1 MLKLTPNPTF
11 KTNVQITIPGSDL
24 PVKIEVTFRHK
35 NKDKLKAFLEGMTG
49 RPDDEIL
56 DEVIESWQGPDEA
69 YSKEALQKLLLNYPA
84 SGPELLHGYIEAQ
97 AESRRKNSPR

>member
-35 NKDKLKAFLEGMTG
+35 NKDQLKTFLEGMTG
-49 RPDDEIL
+49 RPDEEIL
-56 DEVIESWQGPDEA
+56 HEVIESWQGPDEG
-69 YSKEALQKLLLNYPA
+69 YSIDALRKLLLNYPA